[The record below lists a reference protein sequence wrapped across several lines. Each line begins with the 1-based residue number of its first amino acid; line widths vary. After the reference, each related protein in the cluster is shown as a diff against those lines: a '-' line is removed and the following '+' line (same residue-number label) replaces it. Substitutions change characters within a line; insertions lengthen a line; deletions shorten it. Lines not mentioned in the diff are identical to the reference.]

1 MRLAARE
8 PHRSGSGPR
17 STAGARSRQ
26 AAAVSAVAALA
37 MLLTAACGSA
47 HPTDAS
53 VATPEPAL
61 PAPPSPPA
69 TSPPVTDVVG
79 ATGPAVLAYRAFWED
94 AVYAN
99 AHAGYWNADTRT
111 SLGVGGTLYALFF
124 KHATGSALEQ
134 QRVSVYDADRS
145 GHFSQGRPVLQP
157 TVTAAVPAAAPVT
170 VRLRDCLDDSQ
181 WLVHVRATGA
191 LLDHRPGR
199 RHPVVVTMARTSS
212 GWKVADLVIR
222 PLPSAC

>member
-8 PHRSGSGPR
+8 PHRSGPSPR
-17 STAGARSRQ
+17 STAGARSPQ

-37 MLLTAACGSA
+37 MLLTAACGIA
-47 HPTDAS
+47 HPTAAS

-69 TSPPVTDVVG
+69 TSPPVTDVTG

-99 AHAGYWNADTRT
+99 ARAGYWNADTRT
-111 SLGVGGTLYALFF
+111 SLGSGATLYGIFS
-124 KHATGSALEQ
+124 KHASGSALEQ
-134 QRVSVYDADRS
+134 QRVSVYNADRS
-145 GHFSQGRPVLQP
+145 GHFSQGRPVLDP
-157 TVTAAVPAAAPVT
+157 AVTAAVPAAAPVT

-181 WLVHVRATGA
+181 WLVHVRAT
-191 LLDHRPGR
+191 
-199 RHPVVVTMARTSS
+199 
-212 GWKVADLVIR
+212 
-222 PLPSAC
+222 SAPR